1 MVNTIFNRFIPNEV
15 KFYPLFKQLS
25 GVIIAAADVLIECA
39 KTQNHDVHSEKYR
52 VIKEYER
59 QGDKIA
65 HAIFD
70 ELNRTFITPF
80 DREDIHE
87 LAMFMD
93 DVLDG
98 INSSAKRLALYKPK
112 RIPESAVQLAMLI
125 KEATLN
131 LQHISEELESL
142 KKKSETVRS
151 YCKNL
156 HDIENKADDVYDL
169 FVTKIFEEEKDGV
182 ELIKLK
188 EILYEMEKTTDI
200 AEYVGKIVRTIIV
213 KYA

>member
-1 MVNTIFNRFIPNEV
+1 MKNTIFNRFTPKEV
-15 KFYPLFKQLS
+15 KFYPLFKKLS
-25 GVIIAAADVLIECA
+25 EVIISAADKLKEC
-39 KTQNHDVHSEKYR
+39 TETSNHEVHADNYKI
-52 VIKEYER
+52 IKDFER
-59 QGDKIA
+59 QGDKIS
-65 HAIFD
+65 HTIFD

-112 RIPESAVQLAMLI
+112 SIPKEAAQLAELI
-125 KEATLN
+125 RQAALCLGKIAG
-131 LQHISEELESL
+131 ELETL
-142 KKKSETVRS
+142 KKKSAAVRT
-151 YCKNL
+151 YCAEL
-156 HDIENKADDVYDL
+156 HDIENRADDVYDF
-169 FVTKIFEEEKDGV
+169 FVMKLFEEEKDSL

-200 AEYVGKIVRTIIV
+200 VEYVGKIVTTIIV

>member
-1 MVNTIFNRFIPNEV
+1 MKNTLFNRFIPKEV
-15 KFYPLFKQLS
+15 KFFPLFKELS
-25 GVIIAAADVLIECA
+25 KVILTAADVLTECT
-39 KTQNHDVHSEKYR
+39 KTNSHDEHARYYKI
-52 VIKEYER
+52 IKEYER
-59 QGDKIA
+59 HGDKLS
-65 HAIFD
+65 HQIFD

-112 RIPESAVQLAMLI
+112 TIPDSAVQLATLI
-125 KEATLN
+125 RQAAVCLGVITD
-131 LQHISEELESL
+131 QLETL
-142 KKKSETVRS
+142 KKKSAVVRKS
-151 YCKNL
+151 CVEL
-156 HDIENKADDVYDL
+156 HDIENKADDVYDFFVMKL
-169 FVTKIFEEEKDGV
+169 FEQEKDSL

-188 EILYEMEKTTDI
+188 EILYEMEKTTDV
-200 AEYVGKIVRTIIV
+200 AEYVGKIVTTIIV